1 MSSNTRIDREAVP
14 DRLEECGGIEQGIV
28 GWGDGKPHFD
38 LGDDSNGNVT
48 LVKVKLIRGVHGD
61 GIELLC
67 GISEPFWYI
76 PAEGSV
82 VHVSLPAG
90 LWRAPGNTM
99 ITAILGKSPT
109 KQFGTGNAQDA
120 VIDFGPDRRVVIKAG
135 KGVVMSDYENR
146 YIAVG
151 PETGIKAGDPD
162 ASGFTI
168 KASKITFYAAKSKSV
183 VCSLELSED
192 KIFAMC
198 KQVSGG
204 PSSGFKFKG
213 GTATVMC
220 QSYANTAASG
230 MLGGTASP
238 ASGIQYGP
246 GIGIPST
253 SWKCAS

>member
-1 MSSNTRIDREAVP
+1 MSRAPIDREAVP

-120 VIDFGPDRRVVIKAG
+120 VLDFGPDRRVVIKAG
-135 KGVVMSDYENR
+135 KGVVMSDYQNR

-151 PETGIKAGDPD
+151 PETGI
-162 ASGFTI
+162 
-168 KASKITFYAAKSKSV
+168 
-183 VCSLELSED
+183 
-192 KIFAMC
+192 
-198 KQVSGG
+198 
-204 PSSGFKFKG
+204 
-213 GTATVMC
+213 
-220 QSYANTAASG
+220 TAASRSR
-230 MLGGTASP
+230 LARSRSTRRRLRASCARWSSP
-238 ASGIQYGP
+238 KTRFSQ
-246 GIGIPST
+246 
-253 SWKCAS
+253 CASRRAAARLAASSSRAGRPP